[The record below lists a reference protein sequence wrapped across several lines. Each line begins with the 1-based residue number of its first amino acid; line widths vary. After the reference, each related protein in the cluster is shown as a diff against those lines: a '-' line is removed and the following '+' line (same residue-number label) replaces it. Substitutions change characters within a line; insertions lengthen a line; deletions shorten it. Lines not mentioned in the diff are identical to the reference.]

1 MSVLQDPVGWANFF
15 KSMYSA
21 WQNRSVVKDSWD
33 RLGKIYDL
41 LHSFYGVGRQFLKV
55 GESILSKLALSGV
68 SVSCLT
74 ASGFWLLL
82 STGFNRML
90 QALQDVDSALNVST
104 SGTAQFL
111 ERANY
116 YLPLDTLATCILLY
130 IAVWS
135 GVHTFLTFGKV
146 FGVLTGVRS
155 VFRKD

>member
-1 MSVLQDPVGWANFF
+1 MNPLTDPVGAWNIL
-15 KSMYSA
+15 KLLWGA
-21 WQNRSVVKDSWD
+21 WQNRSVVTDSWD

-135 GVHTFLTFGKV
+135 GVHTFLTFGKI
-146 FGVLTGVRS
+146 FGVLTGVRMIA
-155 VFRKD
+155 RKD